1 MVKVMKLKKEFCF
14 EFRAKQKG
22 IEGKRKIFMYRK
34 DSEKWLKHL
43 DFIIL
48 DMICLQMAFVLA
60 YVIRRRGLNIYG
72 DVLYRNMAIF
82 LGFADLV
89 VIFMA
94 GIMKSVLKRGYYK
107 EFVTTLEQAVGVGAL
122 AIAYLFMIQESQSFS
137 RMILI
142 TTVIIY
148 LFFNYIIREIWKK
161 YLHKKMKNGGD
172 RKLLI
177 VTSKEVAEQ
186 VVKNMQ
192 ENNYARYSLAGVVV
206 IDDDLTGKKIC
217 DVPVVA
223 NADDVSMYVCQ
234 KWIDEVLIVVS
245 ENVPYLEEIVDKLTE
260 TGVTV
265 HLNLAKITNKTGKRQ
280 FVEKVGNYTVL
291 TTSLNYASLGQLMLK
306 RLMDICGGIVG
317 CIATGIICLFVGP
330 AIYIASPGPIFF
342 SQERVGKNG
351 KKFKMYKFRSMYMD
365 AEERKA
371 ELMKENKLG
380 DGKMFKM
387 DFDPRVIGNKVL
399 PDGAHKTGVG
409 DFIRRT
415 SLDEFPQF
423 FNVLK
428 GDMSIVG
435 TRPPLI
441 SETNLYEPR
450 HKVRLAIKPGITG
463 MWQVSGRSDITDFEE
478 VVRLDKEYIENW
490 NIGLDIKILFKTV
503 MVVITKDGSM

>member
-1 MVKVMKLKKEFCF
+1 MKKGFASVHRK
-14 EFRAKQKG
+14 AKRKG

-43 DFIIL
+43 DFIAL
-48 DMICLQMAFVLA
+48 DMICLQLAFMFA
-60 YVIRRRGLNIYG
+60 YAIRGYGMNVYG

-82 LGFADLV
+82 LGLADLV
-89 VIFMA
+89 VIFMV
-94 GIMKSVLKRGYYK
+94 GTMKSVLKRGHYK
-107 EFVTTLEQAVGVGAL
+107 EFVSTLNQAVIVAAL
-122 AIAYLFMIQESQSFS
+122 AIAYLFMIQQEQSFS

-142 TTVIIY
+142 TTVVIY
-148 LFFNYIIREIWKK
+148 LFLTYIVRELWKK
-161 YLHKKMKNGGD
+161 SLHKKMENGGD

-177 VTSKEVAEQ
+177 VTSKEEAHK

-192 ENNYARYSLAGVVV
+192 ENNYARFSLAGVVV
-206 IDDDLTGKKIC
+206 IDADWLGKKIC
-217 DVPVVA
+217 GVPVVA
-223 NADDVSMYVCQ
+223 NAEELPMYVCQ
-234 KWIDEVLIVVS
+234 EWINEVLVVIS
-245 ENVPYLEEIVDKLTE
+245 EQLPYPEELIDKLTE

-280 FVEKVGNYTVL
+280 FVEKVGGYTVL
-291 TTSLNYASLGQLMLK
+291 TTSLNYASAGQLMLK
-306 RLMDICGGIVG
+306 RLMDIFGGLVG

-399 PDGAHKTGVG
+399 SDGTHKTGVG

-441 SETNLYEPR
+441 SETNLYEPH
-450 HKVRLAIKPGITG
+450 HKARLAIKPGITG

-503 MVVITKDGSM
+503 MVVVKKDGSM